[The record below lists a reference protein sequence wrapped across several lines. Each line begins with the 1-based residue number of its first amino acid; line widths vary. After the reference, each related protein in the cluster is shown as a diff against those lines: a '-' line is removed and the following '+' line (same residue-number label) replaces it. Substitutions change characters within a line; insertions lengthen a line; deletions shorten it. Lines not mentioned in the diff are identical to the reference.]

1 MCFLNCLIVMTVSIT
16 SQVGWRKM
24 HLSKLLFLSG
34 HSYEV
39 AFLVE
44 SNPIQ
49 LTLFLRSLD

>member
-1 MCFLNCLIVMTVSIT
+1 MTVSIT

-34 HSYEV
+34 HSYKV

-44 SNPIQ
+44 SNPNQ